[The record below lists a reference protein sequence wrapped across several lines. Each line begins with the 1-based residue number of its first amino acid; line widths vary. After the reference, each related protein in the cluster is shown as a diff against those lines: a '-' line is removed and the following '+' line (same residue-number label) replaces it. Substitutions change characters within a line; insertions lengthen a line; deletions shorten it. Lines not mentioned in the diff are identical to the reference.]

1 VKGFVS
7 EKMSVNHYIGVVCG
21 VPESSFLTIN
31 LLRSDINNPKR
42 QAMIVEEILGLIF
55 NFWTGLAILTI
66 VALKSSVKFV
76 PQNRAFVVERFGK
89 YTRTMEAG
97 LNFLFPFIDKVM
109 YDQSLKEHAFD
120 VPSQA
125 AITKDNISLVVDGV
139 LYIKLVDPY
148 KASYGVDRYI
158 YAVTQLAQTTMR
170 SEIGKI
176 DLDKTFEERES
187 LNTQIVNAINVASAP
202 WGVQVMRYEIKDIEP
217 PRTILDAMERQMKAE
232 REKRATILESE
243 GERQS
248 VINVAEGA
256 KRSQVLAAEADKA
269 EQILRAEGEAQA
281 IIAVADAQAKALETV
296 GKVANTDEG
305 QKAVQLELADKAIS
319 AKHAIAKDSTVVLL
333 PDDNSNAASIV
344 AEAMTIINTLNSDK
358 TITQK
363 PGTQ

>member
-1 VKGFVS
+1 
-7 EKMSVNHYIGVVCG
+7 MSVEELLGV
-21 VPESSFLTIN
+21 
-31 LLRSDINNPKR
+31 
-42 QAMIVEEILGLIF
+42 IF

-66 VALKSSVKFV
+66 ILVKSSVKFV
-76 PQNRAFVVERFGK
+76 PQNRAIVVERFGK
-89 YTRTMEAG
+89 FNKTMVAG
-97 LNFLFPFIDKVM
+97 LNVIFPFIDKVA
-109 YDQSLKEHAFD
+109 YDQSLKEHAYD

-139 LYIKLVDPY
+139 LYLKLLDAY
-148 KASYGVDRYI
+148 KASYGVDNYV

-187 LNTQIVNAINVASAP
+187 LNINIVNAINLASEP

-243 GERQS
+243 GNRQS
-248 VINVAEGA
+248 AINVAEGA
-256 KRSQVLAAEADKA
+256 KQAQVLSAEADKA

-281 IIAVADAQAKALETV
+281 IIAVADAQAKALDTV
-296 GKVANTDEG
+296 GKVANTLEG
-305 QKAVQLELADKAIS
+305 QKAIQLNLADKAIE
-319 AKHAIAKDSTVVLL
+319 AKRAIAKDSTVVLL
-333 PDDNSNAASIV
+333 PEANSNAANVV

-358 TITQK
+358 TISQ
-363 PGTQ
+363 

>member
-1 VKGFVS
+1 
-7 EKMSVNHYIGVVCG
+7 MSVEELLGV
-21 VPESSFLTIN
+21 
-31 LLRSDINNPKR
+31 
-42 QAMIVEEILGLIF
+42 IF

-66 VALKSSVKFV
+66 ILVKSSVKFV
-76 PQNRAFVVERFGK
+76 PQNRAIVVERFGK
-89 YTRTMEAG
+89 FNKTMVAG
-97 LNFLFPFIDKVM
+97 LNVIFPIIDKVA
-109 YDQSLKEHAFD
+109 YDQSLKEHAYD

-139 LYIKLVDPY
+139 LYLKLLDAY
-148 KASYGVDRYI
+148 KASYGVDDYV

-187 LNTQIVNAINVASAP
+187 LNINIVNAINLASEP

-243 GERQS
+243 GNRQS
-248 VINVAEGA
+248 AINVAEGA
-256 KRSQVLAAEADKA
+256 KQAQVLSAEADKA

-281 IIAVADAQAKALETV
+281 IIAVADAQAKALDTV
-296 GKVANTDEG
+296 GKVANTLEG
-305 QKAVQLELADKAIS
+305 QKAIQLNLADKAIE
-319 AKHAIAKDSTVVLL
+319 AKRAIAKDSTVVLL
-333 PDDNSNAASIV
+333 SEGNSNAANVV

-358 TITQK
+358 TISQ
-363 PGTQ
+363 